1 MAAYIQQNA
10 DTPGSRRGSESAGKK
25 AFEEGP
31 ADAGCGGGSGA
42 GASCCRDGSPP
53 QRPLPGIRR
62 LTAGIDLDGRTRD
75 GLLRTWL
82 RLPHDF
88 RMEPRVRREDREIL
102 LLSRMLTLN
111 EQEAA
116 WALASAD

>member
-1 MAAYIQQNA
+1 MTSHKTGTREEWLAARNERMRA
-10 DTPGSRRGSESAGKK
+10 A
-25 AFEEGP
+25 A
-31 ADAGCGGGSGA
+31 GGSGA
-42 GASCCRDGSPP
+42 GALCCQDGSPP

-75 GLLRTWL
+75 ALLRTWL